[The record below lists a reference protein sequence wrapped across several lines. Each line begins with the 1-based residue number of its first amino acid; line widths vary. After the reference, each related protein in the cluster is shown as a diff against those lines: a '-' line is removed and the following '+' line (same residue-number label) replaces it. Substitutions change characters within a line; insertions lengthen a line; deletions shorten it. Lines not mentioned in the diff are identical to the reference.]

1 MVVDIFDMSVIT
13 FIYIIGMVLV
23 AKLRIFCETTKKIG
37 KIFGGLTEKRYF
49 CHQKTLKLSKIMID
63 VKETLKKSEERMEM
77 AAMFLEEE
85 LNRVRAGRANVAILD
100 GVRVEL
106 YGSKVPLNQVAN
118 VSVPDPRTIA
128 IKPWDRKEIRNIE
141 KAIMD
146 SDVGITPE
154 NNGEIIRLNIPVPTE
169 ERRKDLVKQC
179 NKICEKAKVEVRN
192 VRADI
197 KDKLKKAIKD
207 GLSEDNEKDAEQE
220 LQKLHD
226 KYIKKLDDLMAA
238 KNKEIMTV

>member
-1 MVVDIFDMSVIT
+1 M
-13 FIYIIGMVLV
+13 
-23 AKLRIFCETTKKIG
+23 AKLIIFCETTKKNC

-128 IKPWDRKEIRNIE
+128 IKPWDRKEIRSIE

-169 ERRKDLVKQC
+169 ERRRDLVKQC

-192 VRADI
+192 VRGDV

-207 GLSEDNEKDAEQE
+207 GLSEDNEKDAELE

>member
-1 MVVDIFDMSVIT
+1 M
-13 FIYIIGMVLV
+13 L
-23 AKLRIFCETTKKIG
+23 
-37 KIFGGLTEKRYF
+37 
-49 CHQKTLKLSKIMID
+49 D

-77 AAMFLEEE
+77 AALFLEEE
-85 LNRVRAGRANVAILD
+85 LNRIRAGRANVAILD
-100 GVRVEL
+100 GVRVDS

-128 IKPWDRKEIRNIE
+128 IKPWDRKEIRSIE

-154 NNGEIIRLNIPVPTE
+154 NNGEVIRLNIPIPTE
-169 ERRKDLVKQC
+169 ERRRDLAKQC
-179 NKICEKAKVEVRN
+179 AKIAEKAKVEVRN
-192 VRADI
+192 VRGDI

-207 GLSEDNEKDAEQE
+207 GLSEDNEKDAEAE
-220 LQKLHD
+220 LQKIHD
-226 KYIKKLDDLMAA
+226 KYIKKIDDLLAA

>member
-1 MVVDIFDMSVIT
+1 M
-13 FIYIIGMVLV
+13 
-23 AKLRIFCETTKKIG
+23 AKLLIFCETTKKNG

-154 NNGEIIRLNIPVPTE
+154 NNGEVIRLNIPVPTE
-169 ERRKDLVKQC
+169 ERRRDLAKQC
-179 NKICEKAKVEVRN
+179 NKIAEKAKVEVRN

-207 GLSEDNEKDAEQE
+207 GLSEDNEKDAELE

-226 KYIKKLDDLMAA
+226 KYIKKLDDLLAA

>member
-1 MVVDIFDMSVIT
+1 MV
-13 FIYIIGMVLV
+13 
-23 AKLRIFCETTKKIG
+23 
-37 KIFGGLTEKRYF
+37 
-49 CHQKTLKLSKIMID
+49 D
-63 VKETLKKSEERMEM
+63 VKEILSKSEERMEM
-77 AAMFLEEE
+77 AALYLEEE
-85 LNRVRAGRANVAILD
+85 LNRIRAGRANVAILD
-100 GVRVEL
+100 AVRVEV

-154 NNGEIIRLNIPVPTE
+154 NNGEVIRLNIPIPTE
-169 ERRKDLVKQC
+169 ERRRDLAKQC
-179 NKICEKAKVEVRN
+179 AKIAEKAKVEVRN

-207 GLSEDNEKDAEQE
+207 GLSEDNEKDAELE
-220 LQKLHD
+220 LQKIHD
-226 KYIKKLDDLMAA
+226 KYIKKLDDLLAA